1 MEDLESIY
9 TDIIMEN
16 SIKTYNKHELS
27 DKDKEEHGHNPSCG
41 DDITLQ
47 VKFDGEIISKISY
60 VGHGCA
66 ISEASTNIMIDL
78 LKGKTKKEANILIDI
93 FLKMVNGDKIEDDEL
108 AKIGD
113 ARAFKNISKIPAR
126 VKCATLAWETMKR
139 VLES

>member
-1 MEDLESIY
+1 MDDLESIY

-16 SIKTYNKHELS
+16 SIKTHNKYNLI

-47 VKFDGEIISKISY
+47 VKFDREIISKISY

-108 AKIGD
+108 DKIGD
-113 ARAFKNISKIPAR
+113 ARALKNISKIPAR

>member
-1 MEDLESIY
+1 MDDLESIY

-16 SIKTYNKHELS
+16 SIKTHNKYNLI

-47 VKFDGEIISKISY
+47 VKFDREIISKISY

-78 LKGKTKKEANILIDI
+78 LKGKTKKEATEIIDI

-108 AKIGD
+108 DKIGD
-113 ARAFKNISKIPAR
+113 ARAFKNIFKIPAR
-126 VKCATLAWETMKR
+126 IKCATLAWETMKR

>member
-1 MEDLESIY
+1 MDDLESIY

-16 SIKTYNKHELS
+16 SIKTHNKYNLIC
-27 DKDKEEHGHNPSCG
+27 KDKEEHGHNPSCG

-47 VKFDGEIISKISY
+47 IKFDGEIISKISY

-78 LKGKTKKEANILIDI
+78 LKGKTKKEANILINI
-93 FLKMVNGDKIEDDEL
+93 FLKMVNGDKINDDEL
-108 AKIGD
+108 EKIGD
-113 ARAFKNISKIPAR
+113 ARAFKNISSIPAR

>member
-1 MEDLESIY
+1 MDDLESIY

-16 SIKTYNKHELS
+16 SIKTHNKYKLS
-27 DKDKEEHGHNPSCG
+27 NKDKEEHGHNPSCG

-47 VKFDGEIISKISY
+47 IKFDGEEISKISFT
-60 VGHGCA
+60 GHGCA
-66 ISEASTNIMIDL
+66 ISQASTSIMIDL
-78 LKGKTKKEANILIDI
+78 LKGKTKKEAKILIDI
-93 FLKMVNGDKIEDDEL
+93 FIKMVNGEKIEDNEL
-108 AKIGD
+108 EKIGD

>member
-1 MEDLESIY
+1 MDDLKSIY

-16 SIKTYNKHELS
+16 SIKTYNKYNLI

-47 VKFDGEIISKISY
+47 VKFDREIISKISY
-60 VGHGCA
+60 IGHGCA

-78 LKGKTKKEANILIDI
+78 LKGKTKKEAKILIDI
-93 FLKMVNGDKIEDDEL
+93 FIKMVKGDKIEDDEL
-108 AKIGD
+108 EKIGD
-113 ARAFKNISKIPAR
+113 ARAFINISKIPAR
-126 VKCATLAWETMKR
+126 IKCATLAWETMKR

>member
-1 MEDLESIY
+1 MDDLESIY

-16 SIKTYNKHELS
+16 SIKIHNKYNLI

-47 VKFDGEIISKISY
+47 IKIDGEKINKISY
-60 VGHGCA
+60 IGHGCA

-78 LKGKTKKEANILIDI
+78 LKGKTKKEAIKLIDS

-139 VLES
+139 VLE

>member
-1 MEDLESIY
+1 MDDLESIY

-16 SIKTYNKHELS
+16 SIKTHNKYNLI

-47 VKFDGEIISKISY
+47 VKFDGELIRKISY
-60 VGHGCA
+60 VGYGCV
-66 ISEASTNIMIDL
+66 ISIASTNIMIDL
-78 LKGKTKKEANILIDI
+78 LKGKTKKEATEIIDI

-108 AKIGD
+108 DKIGD
-113 ARAFKNISKIPAR
+113 ARAFKNISKILAR

>member
-1 MEDLESIY
+1 MDDLESIY

-16 SIKTYNKHELS
+16 SIKTHNKYNLI

-47 VKFDGEIISKISY
+47 IKIDGEKINKISY
-60 VGHGCA
+60 IGHGCA

-108 AKIGD
+108 DKIGD
-113 ARAFKNISKIPAR
+113 ARALKNISRIPAR

-139 VLES
+139 VVES

>member
-9 TDIIMEN
+9 TDVIMEN
-16 SIKTYNKHELS
+16 SIKTHNKYKLI

-47 VKFDGEIISKISY
+47 VKFDGDMISKISY
-60 VGHGCA
+60 IGHGCA
-66 ISEASTNIMIDL
+66 ISLASTNIMIDL
-78 LKGKTKKEANILIDI
+78 LKGKTKKEAIKLIDS

-139 VLES
+139 VLE

>member
-1 MEDLESIY
+1 MDDLESIY
-9 TDIIMEN
+9 TDVIMEN
-16 SIKTYNKHELS
+16 SIKTHNKYKLI

-60 VGHGCA
+60 IGHGCA
-66 ISEASTNIMIDL
+66 ISQASTNIMIDL

-93 FLKMVNGDKIEDDEL
+93 FIKMVNGDKIEGVEL
-108 AKIGD
+108 EKIGD
-113 ARAFKNISKIPAR
+113 AIAFKNISKIPAR

-139 VLES
+139 VV

>member
-1 MEDLESIY
+1 MDDLESIY

-16 SIKTYNKHELS
+16 SIKTHNKYNLI

-47 VKFDGEIISKISY
+47 VKFDGDMISKISY
-60 VGHGCA
+60 IGHGCA
-66 ISEASTNIMIDL
+66 ISLASTNIMIDL
-78 LKGKTKKEANILIDI
+78 LKGKTKKEAIKLIDS

-139 VLES
+139 VLE

>member
-9 TDIIMEN
+9 TDVIMEN
-16 SIKTYNKHELS
+16 SIKTHNKYKLI

-47 VKFDGEIISKISY
+47 VKFDGDMISKISY
-60 VGHGCA
+60 IGHGCA
-66 ISEASTNIMIDL
+66 ISIASTNIMIDL
-78 LKGKTKKEANILIDI
+78 LKGKTKKEAIKLIDS

-139 VLES
+139 VVES

>member
-9 TDIIMEN
+9 TDVIMEN
-16 SIKTYNKHELS
+16 SIKTHNKYKLI

-47 VKFDGEIISKISY
+47 VKFDGDMISKISY
-60 VGHGCA
+60 IGHGCA
-66 ISEASTNIMIDL
+66 ISIASTNIMIDL
-78 LKGKTKKEANILIDI
+78 LKGKTKKEAIKLIDS

>member
-9 TDIIMEN
+9 TDVIMEN
-16 SIKTYNKHELS
+16 SIKTHNKYKLI

-47 VKFDGEIISKISY
+47 VKFDGDMISKISY
-60 VGHGCA
+60 IGYGCA
-66 ISEASTNIMIDL
+66 ISIASTNIMIDL
-78 LKGKTKKEANILIDI
+78 LKGKTKKEAIKLIDS

-108 AKIGD
+108 AKIED

-139 VLES
+139 VLE

>member
-1 MEDLESIY
+1 MDDLESIY

-16 SIKTYNKHELS
+16 SIKTHNKYNLI

-47 VKFDGEIISKISY
+47 IKIDGEKINKISY
-60 VGHGCA
+60 IGHGCA

-108 AKIGD
+108 DKIGD
-113 ARAFKNISKIPAR
+113 ARALKNISKIPAR
-126 VKCATLAWETMKR
+126 VKCATLAWDTMKR
-139 VLES
+139 VVES

>member
-1 MEDLESIY
+1 MDDLESIY

-16 SIKTYNKHELS
+16 SIKTHNKYNLI

-47 VKFDGEIISKISY
+47 VKFDREIISKISY

-78 LKGKTKKEANILIDI
+78 LKGKTKKEATEIIDI

-108 AKIGD
+108 DKIGD
-113 ARAFKNISKIPAR
+113 ARAFKNISKILAR

>member
-9 TDIIMEN
+9 TDVIMEN
-16 SIKTYNKHELS
+16 SIKTHNKYKLI

-47 VKFDGEIISKISY
+47 VKFDGDMISKISY
-60 VGHGCA
+60 IGHGCA
-66 ISEASTNIMIDL
+66 ISLASTNIMIDL
-78 LKGKTKKEANILIDI
+78 LKGKTKKEAIKLIDS

-108 AKIGD
+108 AKIED

-139 VLES
+139 VLG

>member
-9 TDIIMEN
+9 TDVIMEN
-16 SIKTYNKHELS
+16 SIKTHNKYKLI

-47 VKFDGEIISKISY
+47 VKFDGDMISKISY
-60 VGHGCA
+60 IGHGCA
-66 ISEASTNIMIDL
+66 ISLASTNIMIDL
-78 LKGKTKKEANILIDI
+78 LKGKTKKEAIKLIDS

-113 ARAFKNISKIPAR
+113 ARAFKNISKISAR

-139 VLES
+139 VLE